1 MCLSVS
7 SLLLGSYM
15 NATYCSLSSG
25 RTLHSALLQPS
36 AYECARPVF
45 HDVASADLAVVVTYS
60 AGSLAAQRGF
70 NELRALQTMLVAHA
84 GKSRAVL
91 VGKGSRCLSSA
102 KLPLFDWA
110 IQGKAHCIQG
120 PNVGAREAHTIW
132 AFMHDFYNH
141 LPRVALF
148 VQDDPSLFTIR
159 KELIVA
165 RTTSWAKALED
176 SFAARAQLRGS
187 SSSSWVPAACACV
200 TVREAFSAAS
210 YGGYR
215 PMHWWMRSFL
225 APYANGSRAPLP
237 DRIAWPSTAQFALP
251 RSAIRARSRSFIH
264 LNVRLTEVPAPL
276 KSNVPRRLG
285 TSDDLHK
292 RTAKWANFGP
302 AVVDLGEAPP
312 RGRGHADVRP
322 WINGMDFAQASPELE
337 PLAAE
342 PPFPCVVSAAV
353 SSRDRPRLSPLAA
366 LRAELVPSIRPRDAR
381 SAATLPRVLCG
392 RGDCQEPDPLRGRGV
407 PVPQP
412 RGEPPHWRL
421 RGLGCRRAH
430 AGSQRLAVRPLPGA
444 AVLGRRVPSG
454 K

>member
-91 VGKGSRCLSSA
+91 VGKGSRCLFSA

-322 WINGMDFAQASPELE
+322 WINGMDFAQLYERSWFQAFDPATPEALPPFLECYSPAAIAKSPIRCAGAACPYRNPAAATNPAGGCAASDAAGRTQPPKDWPYALSPERRCLG
-337 PLAAE
+337 AG
-342 PPFPCVVSAAV
+342 C
-353 SSRDRPRLSPLAA
+353 
-366 LRAELVPSIRPRDAR
+366 LV
-381 SAATLPRVLCG
+381 G
-392 RGDCQEPDPLRGRGV
+392 REEGSGA
-407 PVPQP
+407 
-412 RGEPPHWRL
+412 WAMT
-421 RGLGCRRAH
+421 RR
-430 AGSQRLAVRPLPGA
+430 
-444 AVLGRRVPSG
+444 RRRR
-454 K
+454 